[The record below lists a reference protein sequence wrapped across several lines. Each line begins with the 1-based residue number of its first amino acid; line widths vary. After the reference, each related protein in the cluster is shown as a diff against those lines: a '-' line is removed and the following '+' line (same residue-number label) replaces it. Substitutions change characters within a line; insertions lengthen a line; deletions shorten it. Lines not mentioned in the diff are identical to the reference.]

1 MERQAKLWK
10 ELQEFRVSLKT
21 SNEVDG
27 TFNSKKVAVIT
38 LLGTLAFVSN
48 GFLPS
53 PIDKMVI
60 GIQALCFSLAALLVA
75 KGGAVYAS
83 LVTGLLLSGL
93 RTGFFPFSL
102 LFSLF
107 YGLIIEGL
115 FYFFKVRKGKRV
127 EPRRVILLLTVAT
140 GITGVVSMYLTTML
154 GILPM
159 IPAMYFAIIVVAI
172 LNGVVAGYLTVVIW
186 NKYLSHLFL

>member
-1 MERQAKLWK
+1 
-10 ELQEFRVSLKT
+10 
-21 SNEVDG
+21 
-27 TFNSKKVAVIT
+27 
-38 LLGTLAFVSN
+38 
-48 GFLPS
+48 
-53 PIDKMVI
+53 MVI

-83 LVTGLLLSGL
+83 FVTGILLSGL

-115 FYFFKVRKGKRV
+115 FYFFTVRKGNRV
-127 EPRRVILLLTVAT
+127 ESRRLILLLTVAT
-140 GITGVVSMYLTTML
+140 GITGVASMYLTTMM
-154 GILPM
+154 GVIPM
-159 IPAMYFAIIVVAI
+159 IPVMYFAIIVVAI
-172 LNGVVAGYLTVVIW
+172 LNGVVAGYLTVIIW